1 MASGRIVD
9 YSGSSDSDLGDEEDS
24 KESCLKRKS
33 PCSATP
39 EKEINNK
46 RRHRDPL
53 PLPDDIKN
61 MFKEKE
67 ISIVDNPDFH
77 EGRIRSF
84 PHLAGNWATHVY
96 IEVERNEHFAEIQR
110 LLLSE
115 LEPFADFKAFSQLHL
130 SLSKTVPI
138 RHHWIQPLTD
148 SLSVSLQDAVST
160 SCGFCAIKL
169 YTNDEN
175 TRTFLSLQVTSST
188 DTLFDYTTYVD
199 KAFKDFNLPPFYSDP
214 SFHVSIAWSLGD
226 VINAIP
232 EETMQN
238 LQNHL
243 DDYLSEHINSFVI
256 SITEIHCQIGNKH
269 FKFPLK
275 SRNRY

>member
-148 SLSVSLQDAVST
+148 SLSVSLQDAV
-160 SCGFCAIKL
+160 
-169 YTNDEN
+169 
-175 TRTFLSLQVTSST
+175 RTFLSLQVTSST